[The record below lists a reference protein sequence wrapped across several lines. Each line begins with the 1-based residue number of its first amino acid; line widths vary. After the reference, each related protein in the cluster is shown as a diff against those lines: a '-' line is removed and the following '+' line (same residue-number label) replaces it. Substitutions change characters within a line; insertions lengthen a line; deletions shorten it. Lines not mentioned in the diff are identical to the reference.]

1 MKLFTTI
8 AAAAALLSSWVCRAR
23 GLTALSNIAE
33 GIHQTGVLNF
43 RADAALASRYLLL
56 KRGSD
61 DAHVAVAGASD
72 TPIYVAL
79 DEAAAAEDPVAC
91 QAIACA
97 GGTIKL
103 VTNGAGALAAGDVLV
118 PAAGGKVAKIAAGA
132 GNYYVV
138 GIATAAVA
146 ATDGDQL
153 EAIPIGS
160 WKTQ

>member
-1 MKLFTTI
+1 MKFFSHI
-8 AAAAALLSSWVCRAR
+8 AVLVALLSTWAHRAR
-23 GLTALSNIAE
+23 GRTALSNIAE
-33 GIHQTGVLNF
+33 GTHQSGILNF
-43 RADAALASRYLLL
+43 RADAALASRYLLV

-61 DAHVAVAGASD
+61 DAHVAVAGAAD
-72 TPIYVAL
+72 APLYVAL
-79 DEAAAAEDPVAC
+79 DEAGAAEDPVAC
-91 QAIACA
+91 QAIGCCA
-97 GGTIKL
+97 GTVKL
-103 VTNGAGALAAGDVLV
+103 VTNGAGVLAAGDILV

-153 EAIPIGS
+153 EAIPIGA

>member
-1 MKLFTTI
+1 MKPLLKF
-8 AAAAALLSSWVCRAR
+8 AGLLALLSLWVRRAK
-23 GLTALSNIAE
+23 GQVALANIAE
-33 GIHQTGVLNF
+33 GTHQNGILNF

-72 TPIYVAL
+72 KPLYVAL

-97 GGTIKL
+97 CGTIKL
-103 VTNGAGALAAGDVLV
+103 VTNGAGALAAGDDLV
-118 PAAGGKVAKIAAGA
+118 PAAGGKVAKIPAGA

-146 ATDGDQL
+146 ATDGDQR
-153 EAIPIGS
+153 EAIPIGA